1 MTDTTHVPASAN
13 PCEAWQIEAAHRAR
27 LAAEA
32 RIVNRAAIFAALA
45 DAGITTVTL
54 HFDGYGDS
62 GQIEDVTA
70 FAGDQSKALPSVSVE
85 MAKAIWDG
93 SGLERQHMS
102 LSQAIESLAYDC
114 LESTHSGW
122 EDGDGGYGDFV
133 FDVAAQTIKLDY
145 DERYVAIENYQHDF

>member
-1 MTDTTHVPASAN
+1 
-13 PCEAWQIEAAHRAR
+13 
-27 LAAEA
+27 
-32 RIVNRAAIFAALA
+32 
-45 DAGITTVTL
+45 
-54 HFDGYGDS
+54 
-62 GQIEDVTA
+62 
-70 FAGDQSKALPSVSVE
+70 

-122 EDGDGGYGDFV
+122 ENNDGGYGDFV